1 MGFIMFSST
10 SGFLKQMNIR
20 HSTLIQ
26 HMVALLPHVAS
37 ITSYHGTDGIL
48 FGTEV
53 IFCRMNSQVFDALSV
68 LKVVTSPDLDL
79 RQLLDLQTTPTRGE
93 ITAEADITHLTSF
106 NYIHL

>member
-1 MGFIMFSST
+1 
-10 SGFLKQMNIR
+10 MNIR

-37 ITSYHGTDGIL
+37 IISHGTDGIL

-93 ITAEADITHLTSF
+93 ITAEADITHLTI
-106 NYIHL
+106 YIYIYIYNIYNIL